1 LNDVDNLAGC
11 AHSGSGVA
19 FALFLLATAS
29 LWLVLSVRL
38 WLRLSLIERHL
49 DQLEHRAAMPPQDR
63 PVHRD
68 K

>member
-1 LNDVDNLAGC
+1 VDDLAGC
-11 AHSGSGVA
+11 AHCGSGVA

-29 LWLVLSVRL
+29 LWLILSVRL

-49 DQLEHRAAMPPQDR
+49 DQLEHRAAGRPQND
-63 PVHRD
+63 PGGPD